1 MAVEN
6 SNPGQKRREMEKD
19 GDGDKFFNNYRY
31 TPYTTDLEFFMDP
44 VIHETDVVK
53 SNQDGKTLSVPDDKV
68 GHHGDRRA
76 DERIKEQ

>member
-6 SNPGQKRREMEKD
+6 PNPGEKRREMEND

-31 TPYTTDLEFFMDP
+31 TPYTTDLEFFKDP

-53 SNQDGKTLSVPDDKV
+53 STQDGKTLSVPDDKV
-68 GHHGDRRA
+68 GPHGDRPA
-76 DERIKEQ
+76 GERIKEQ

>member
-6 SNPGQKRREMEKD
+6 PNPGQKWREVEND
-19 GDGDKFFNNYRY
+19 GDGDKFFNSYRY
-31 TPYTTDLEFFMDP
+31 TPYTTDLEFFKDP

-53 SNQDGKTLSVPDDKV
+53 STQDGKTLSVPDDKV
-68 GHHGDRRA
+68 GPHGDRRP